1 MKRST
6 VLWLVMVLVLGIGGV
21 LAYKRVVAT
30 RAAAAA
36 KPPAPGKGS
45 LAGGKVAP
53 AAPTVIELSP
63 ADLSVAE
70 TREVRRE
77 LPLTGQLRPIHQAS
91 VRAKVGGDVL
101 ELRVREGETVKA
113 GQVLA
118 RIDPSEYQARLD
130 ERLATLAATRAT
142 SENNERTRKNN
153 EELLRKNFIS
163 QQAYDN
169 TLANADVAR
178 AQVKA
183 AEANVVLARKALEDA
198 IVRAPWAGLVSE
210 RLAQVGDKAAPDMRL
225 LTLVDLTRMDIEAAV
240 PAGDIPSVARG
251 QEVALTVDGFG
262 DRIFKG
268 RIARIA
274 PQATAGSRSITV
286 YVEIANPDLT
296 LKGGMFA
303 KGALTLATRAAV
315 TAVPVTALREERGE
329 TVVYAVEGE
338 RLARLPVKVGAR
350 NEEEAWV
357 EIIEGVKAGTRI
369 VKTNLGALT
378 PGLPVRVAGAGA
390 PPSAASQPAATPAGA
405 QPGASPTSPSG
416 NVAR

>member
-1 MKRST
+1 MKRGT
-6 VLWLVMVLVLGIGGV
+6 VLWLVVILVLGIGGV
-21 LAYKRVVAT
+21 LAYKRVVAK

-36 KPPAPGKGS
+36 P
-45 LAGGKVAP
+45 AP
-53 AAPTVIELSP
+53 AAGKVTTAAPSVIELSP
-63 ADLSVAE
+63 ADLGVAE
-70 TREVRRE
+70 TRAVRRE

-91 VRAKVGGDVL
+91 VRAKVGGDIV
-101 ELRVREGETVKA
+101 EMRVREGETVKA

-118 RIDPSEYQARLD
+118 RIDPAEFQARLD
-130 ERLATLAATRAT
+130 ERLATLAASKAT
-142 SENNERTRKNN
+142 WENNERTRKNN

-198 IVRAPWAGLVSE
+198 VVLAPWAGLVSE
-210 RLAQVGDKAAPDMRL
+210 RLAQVGDKASPDMRL

-240 PAGDIPSVARG
+240 PAGDIPEVARG
-251 QEVALTVDGFG
+251 QEVTLKVDGF
-262 DRIFKG
+262 DARVFKG

-274 PQATAGSRSITV
+274 PQAAAGSRSIMV
-286 YVEIANPDLT
+286 YVEIANADLT

-303 KGALTLATRAAV
+303 KGALTLANLAAV

-329 TVVYAVEGE
+329 TVIYALDGE

-350 NEEEAWV
+350 NEEEAWA
-357 EIIEGVKAGTRI
+357 EITEGVKPGTRI

-378 PGLPVRVAGAGA
+378 PGLPVKVTGA
-390 PPSAASQPAATPAGA
+390 PAPPQPATGGVAAPTGARPETPSAA
-405 QPGASPTSPSG
+405 PSG
-416 NVAR
+416 GAAR